1 MNLCLHYNQALLL
14 LLLPMDTWPDRR
26 KAFARCTAGL
36 TASPAHNL
44 YVTWNPGSASLG
56 HGLQAFVSV
65 FLYALITGRQPIG
78 GDGQILRLLC
88 GPSGAYSCGI
98 ATHYAHIGSLHK
110 DAHLVVRDGWPDV
123 FDTKDHVHAM
133 LYEANVPVN
142 LLLHRAVAFNS
153 TQRLVLKQCLI
164 TSMQCGS
171 EELEEPQGLEGCI
184 MARAMQ
190 LLLPNMKLKPRWA
203 KRAFYVVKDA
213 WLGKLAILK
222 ETLLSNARLAGSM
235 HVRTLSSNLSNEFRR
250 YLSTLDSTSP
260 YYNGLWSCAGQ
271 CLPGQGQI
279 YVASE
284 FRSVCQFAHATNPD
298 LFVCIDLDRTQRHR
312 ANSSYFDIE
321 MDPRELAVLDW
332 HLLARSS
339 WSVAI
344 TRRGDSCAPASPRLA
359 MNTPYASY
367 SSFAA
372 SALAASGR
380 SLARPP
386 FPCWCPCGIQAERMS
401 LLYPTPRERPKWL
414 ALTTTRLAIGTTKG
428 AASLS
433 AFSTDISR
441 SHPGRSGGTSFYR
454 PGASNLRNAGTHPS
468 DPSLLDTFIF
478 DTAEFYARRQR
489 A

>member
-1 MNLCLHYNQALLL
+1 
-14 LLLPMDTWPDRR
+14 MDTWPDRR

-36 TASPAHNL
+36 TSPPKHDL
-44 YVTWNPGSASLG
+44 YVSWNPGSASIG

-65 FLYALITGRQPIG
+65 FLYALISGRQPIG
-78 GDGQILRLLC
+78 GDGQVLRLLC
-88 GPSGAYSCGI
+88 GNSGAYSCGI
-98 ATHYAHIGSLHK
+98 ATHYARIGSLHE

-123 FDTKDHVHAM
+123 FATQHHVHAM
-133 LYEANVPVN
+133 LFESNEPVSS
-142 LLLHRAVAFNS
+142 LLHRAVAFNS
-153 TQRLVLKQCLI
+153 TQHLILKQCL
-164 TSMQCGS
+164 SSSLRCGN
-171 EELEEPQGLEGCI
+171 EELEEPQGLDGCV

-190 LLLPNMKLKPRWA
+190 LLLPSMKLKPRWA
-203 KRAFYVVKDA
+203 KRAFYTVKDA

-222 ETLLSNARLAGSM
+222 EALLSNARLAGSM
-235 HVRTLSSNLSNEFRR
+235 HIRALSADLSDEFRR

-271 CLPGQGQI
+271 CLPDHGHI

-284 FRSVCQFAHATNPD
+284 FKRVCQLAHATNPD
-298 LFVCIDLDRTQRHR
+298 LFVCIDVDRTQRHR
-312 ANSSYFDIE
+312 ANSSLFDIE

-344 TRRGDSCAPASPRLA
+344 TRRGESCAPTSPRLA
-359 MNTPYASY
+359 LNTPPGSY

-386 FPCWCPCGIQAERMS
+386 FPCWCPCGIQAQRMS
-401 LLYPTPRERPKWL
+401 ILYPNSRQHSKWL
-414 ALTTTRLAIGTTKG
+414 AVTTTSLAIGTANRATP
-428 AASLS
+428 SFS
-433 AFSTDISR
+433 ALSTDASHTHSSR
-441 SHPGRSGGTSFYR
+441 RSGGTSFYR
-454 PGASNLRNAGTHPS
+454 PGASALRHAGTKPS

-478 DTAEFYARRQR
+478 DAAEFYARRKR